1 MPMPSGARRL
11 VHYSGYLHPI
21 LMMAAGTGCLV
32 ALVLWFNSGQ
42 PVETEGVVILGLLGL
57 GGLAFGAFFL
67 WRHSRQDPTA
77 PIQTVDD
84 LPPAEGARQTR
95 NLMWIVGVVLT
106 LGAAFMAY
114 QLAQVEFGAA
124 RSATVWAPVALVY
137 DLLGFWPAVLLLPA
151 LAVFIMLSLAR
162 KLRAIKEGQT
172 GRV

>member
-1 MPMPSGARRL
+1 MPMSPGARRL

-21 LMMAAGTGCLV
+21 LMMAAGSGCLV

-42 PVETEGVVILGLLGL
+42 PVETEGVVILSLLGL

-67 WRHSRQDPTA
+67 RRHSRQDPAA

-95 NLMWIVGVVLT
+95 NLMWIVGIVLS
-106 LGAAFMAY
+106 LGSVFMAY
-114 QLAQVEFGAA
+114 QLAQVEFGSA

-137 DLLGFWPAVLLLPA
+137 ELLGYWPAVLLLPA
-151 LAVFIMLSLAR
+151 LALFILLSLAR